1 MSFYVS
7 KARGSEFSQS
17 LILAWRAI
25 NPRYRVRR
33 DVRGGTPGLDKLV
46 IDCESGARA
55 RVMRAGPGEILHP
68 TLFTDP

>member
-25 NPRYRVRR
+25 NPRYRVRQCER
-33 DVRGGTPGLDKLV
+33 GTPGLDKLV

-68 TLFTDP
+68 ALFTDP